1 MFQIIF
7 FHSNSCQN
15 HFMSPKKNLM
25 QILILAILTIT
36 ASSWGFLVHRTANQ
50 LAVYK
55 LPEPMRAFFYS
66 NMNYLVVNS
75 VRPDLRRNEDSTEA
89 PKHFIDLEAYGDSA
103 AWKLPMKWEE
113 ATRKFKVDSFHKY
126 GYVPYNIMMLQKK
139 LINAFRNKN
148 RDSILFFA
156 ADMSHYI
163 GDANAP
169 LHTTLNYDGQLTNQK
184 GMHNLWEATI
194 PELEMDHYE
203 LYNRHKAAYLSK
215 PEEALWQGIR
225 RAYQLLPEMFLME
238 KEVSKSFPDSLK
250 YKVQMRNGREVKSYS
265 TAFAKAY
272 NEKLKNSI
280 LEQLCHT
287 ADLIAD
293 FWYTAWVDGGKPDL
307 SVLLSKPFGK
317 KEKKELKKEMKAYKK
332 NELIELKLL
341 LSKQDK
347 FRSGQ

>member
-1 MFQIIF
+1 
-7 FHSNSCQN
+7 
-15 HFMSPKKNLM
+15 MSPKKNLM
-25 QILILAILTIT
+25 LILILAILTIT

-55 LPEPMRAFFYS
+55 LPAPMRAFFYS

-75 VRPDLRRNEDSTEA
+75 VRPDLRRNEDSTESS
-89 PKHFIDLEAYGDSA
+89 KHFIDLEAFGDSA
-103 AWKLPMKWEE
+103 AWKLPLKWEE
-113 ATRKFKVDSFHKY
+113 AIRDFKVDSFYKY

-139 LINAFRNKN
+139 LINAFRNSN
-148 RDSILFFA
+148 RDSILFYA

-163 GDANAP
+163 GDANVP

-184 GMHNLWEATI
+184 GMHNLWESTI
-194 PELEMDHYE
+194 PELEMEQYE
-203 LYNRHKAAYLSK
+203 FYNRHKAAYLSK
-215 PEEALWQGIR
+215 PEEAIWQAIQ
-225 RAYQLLPEMFLME
+225 RAYQLLPDMFLME

-265 TAFAKAY
+265 NAFAKAY
-272 NEKLKNSI
+272 NQKLKNSI

-317 KEKKELKKEMKAYKK
+317 NEKKELKREMKAYKK
-332 NELIELKLL
+332 NELIESKLL